1 MGIKNWLQKRKNSAP
16 VLIKFEGGMG
26 NQLLNAALYFYL
38 ENSGKKV
45 YADLSYFEKETHV
58 AEVGRKG
65 EISHWPWQLGEFGIM
80 QSQFQTLEASNKL
93 KKTALIL
100 PDDGNKLQMVLNA
113 LRKDE
118 IRMRFKIE
126 ENIGNILPN
135 FQNFNFLCIHI
146 RRGDYVNV
154 ASHMVSDEHFIQQAK
169 MFSGLI
175 SNAVIL
181 SDSPISNEMQHAFSN
196 LYTNIIFLDS
206 TDAMTAHKVMRLSRV
221 LVCSNSQFSMIGAAL
236 NTKAL
241 VLLPTQWLGKG
252 EIERSSEE
260 ILKKRS
266 PFMIMG

>member
-65 EISHWPWQLGEFGIM
+65 EISRWPWQLGEFGIM
-80 QSQFQTLEASNKL
+80 QSQFQILEPPIKL
-93 KKTALIL
+93 KKSAVIL

-113 LRKDE
+113 LKQDE
-118 IRMRFKIE
+118 IRKRFKIE
-126 ENIGNILPN
+126 EDIENILPN
-135 FQNFNFLCIHI
+135 FQKFNYLCIHI

-154 ASHMVSDEHFIQQAK
+154 ASHVVSDEQFIQQARK
-169 MFSGLI
+169 FSGLI

-181 SDSPISNEMQHAFSN
+181 SDSPISNEMQHTFSS
-196 LYTNIIFLDS
+196 LYTNMHFLDS
-206 TDAMTAHKVMRLSRV
+206 TDAMTAPKVMRLSRV
-221 LVCSNSQFSMIGAAL
+221 LICSNSQFSMIGAAL

-241 VLLPTQWLGKG
+241 ILLPMQWLGKG
-252 EIERSSEE
+252 ESNRSSEE
-260 ILKKRS
+260 ILKEYS
-266 PFMIMG
+266 PFMVMG

>member
-1 MGIKNWLQKRKNSAP
+1 MGFKNWLQKRKNSAP

-65 EISHWPWQLGEFGIM
+65 EISQWPWQLGEFGIM
-80 QSQFQTLEASNKL
+80 RSEFQTLEASIKI
-93 KKTALIL
+93 KKKAIIL

-113 LRKDE
+113 LKQDE
-118 IRMRFKIE
+118 ISVRFKIE
-126 ENIGNILPN
+126 ENIENIIPN
-135 FQNFNFLCIHI
+135 FQKFNYICIHI
-146 RRGDYVNV
+146 RRGDYINV
-154 ASHMVSDEHFIQQAK
+154 ASHVVSDEQFIQQARK
-169 MFSGLI
+169 FSGLI

-181 SDSPISNEMQHAFSN
+181 SDSPISNEMQHAFGN
-196 LYTNIIFLDS
+196 LYTNIRFMDN

-241 VLLPTQWLGKG
+241 ILLPMQWLGKD
-252 EIERSSEE
+252 ESNRSSEE
-260 ILKKRS
+260 ILKEYS
-266 PFMIMG
+266 PFMVMG

>member
-65 EISHWPWQLGEFGIM
+65 EISQWPWQLGGFGIM
-80 QSQFQTLEASNKL
+80 QTEFQTLETSNKL
-93 KKTALIL
+93 KKSPLIL
-100 PDDGNKLQMVLNA
+100 PDDGNKLQMILNA
-113 LRKDE
+113 FKKEE
-118 IRMRFKIE
+118 IRKRFEIE
-126 ENIGNILPN
+126 ENIENVLPN
-135 FQNFNFLCIHI
+135 FQKFNYLCIHI

-154 ASHMVSDEHFIQQAK
+154 ASHVVSDEQFIEQAK
-169 MFSGLI
+169 KFTGLI

-181 SDSPISNEMQHAFSN
+181 SDSPISNEMQHSFSS
-196 LYTNIIFLDS
+196 LYTNIHFLDS
-206 TDAMTAHKVMRLSRV
+206 TDAMTAHRVMRLSRV

-241 VLLPTQWLGKG
+241 ILLPMQWLGKG
-252 EIERSSEE
+252 ESNRSSEE
-260 ILKKRS
+260 ILKQYS
-266 PFMIMG
+266 PFMVMG